1 MAIRGGHRRQI
12 ILVLA
17 EPCGR
22 AGVVLVCGWCSKYRT
37 RGEMV
42 DQNAHNKPKVGP
54 EEWLSQAPKIS
65 DALKRGVFVSVTTW
79 GGRELA
85 GLVCD
90 REQSGLLLD
99 VREPDADGY
108 VFLPWSSVEQ
118 VKVREVAQR
127 RVKFLQG

>member
-1 MAIRGGHRRQI
+1 MA
-12 ILVLA
+12 
-17 EPCGR
+17 
-22 AGVVLVCGWCSKYRT
+22 
-37 RGEMV
+37 
-42 DQNAHNKPKVGP
+42 DQNAHNRPNVVP
-54 EEWLSQAPKIS
+54 EEWLSQAPKVS
-65 DALKRGVFVSVTTW
+65 DALKKGVFVSVTTW

-99 VREPDADGY
+99 VREPGVDADGY

-127 RVKFLQG
+127 RVKFLQS

>member
-1 MAIRGGHRRQI
+1 MA
-12 ILVLA
+12 
-17 EPCGR
+17 ESCSC
-22 AGVVLVCGWCSKYRT
+22 AGVVLVCGWCGKYRT
-37 RGEMV
+37 RGEMA
-42 DQNAHNKPKVGP
+42 DQNAHNRPNVVP
-54 EEWLSQAPKIS
+54 EEWLSQAPKVS
-65 DALKRGVFVSVTTW
+65 DALKKGVFVSLTTW

-99 VREPDADGY
+99 VREPDADADGY

-127 RVKFLQG
+127 RVKFLQS

>member
-1 MAIRGGHRRQI
+1 
-12 ILVLA
+12 
-17 EPCGR
+17 
-22 AGVVLVCGWCSKYRT
+22 VLVCGWCGKYMT

-42 DQNAHNKPKVGP
+42 DQNADNRPNAGP
-54 EEWLSQAPKIS
+54 DERLFQAPKVS

-79 GGRELA
+79 GGREMA

-99 VREPDADGY
+99 VREPDADADGY

-127 RVKFLQG
+127 RVKILQS